1 MTSGIGSPEEGSVGT
16 REAIASNSVV
26 VRGDQEGLSEERTG
40 RNTQVELD
48 PETARV
54 VERLKNI
61 ENEAEAAGRLI
72 GSNWAN
78 ETATLKEL
86 KEVATKPAGLF
97 LGCRP
102 VEGNSIWGEL
112 WHGPHRFDGDDGNV
126 WDWHAVA
133 FTRGVIAGASE
144 VFAHVGHL
152 I

>member
-1 MTSGIGSPEEGSVGT
+1 MTSGFGSPEEGSVGT

-102 VEGNSIWGEL
+102 VVQKVVRNAEH
-112 WHGPHRFDGDDGNV
+112 HGL
-126 WDWHAVA
+126 
-133 FTRGVIAGASE
+133 
-144 VFAHVGHL
+144 VFANHHPEIGPLKRHRARHRRHL
-152 I
+152 AFSPD